1 VAVGG
6 EPDTETIM
14 PSLFFFLFFFFFFF
28 FLFGSEAYIAKIH
41 NIASSSYFLQ
51 I

>member
-28 FLFGSEAYIAKIH
+28 F
-41 NIASSSYFLQ
+41 FLEVKL

>member
-14 PSLFFFLFFFFFFF
+14 PSIFFFLFFFFFFF
-28 FLFGSEAYIAKIH
+28 FLEVKLI
-41 NIASSSYFLQ
+41 
-51 I
+51 

>member
-14 PSLFFFLFFFFFFF
+14 PSLFLFSFFFFFF